1 VPIVTPAPGA
11 SFSPQVFSASIGT
24 ANANDS
30 RTFNV
35 PTGFTFS
42 LTDIFLNNTGGDG
55 GVVTLTKGTQTL
67 FQWNASDF
75 RTLDDHFV
83 TGLRVTATED
93 MIIQWRCQPGPL
105 ATAGQPSCNLS
116 VLLSGTLTRAR

>member
-1 VPIVTPAPGA
+1 M
-11 SFSPQVFSASIGT
+11 
-24 ANANDS
+24 
-30 RTFNV
+30 

-93 MIIQWRCQPGPL
+93 MAHLVAVPAGP
-105 ATAGQPSCNLS
+105 
-116 VLLSGTLTRAR
+116 ARDGRPAHLQHERPPVGHADEGEVGPPAR